1 MTMRLRL
8 AAHVDVCVRRRP
20 TSNVEPERIETTMH
34 MRKTNDPCCWR
45 SRLACLVEQE
55 GSRSHKLHFFCR
67 RRRLSGP
74 GARASRACL
83 RPSASK
89 DICLPPRGRDEDR
102 KQPTGER
109 GCKVLAVTKR
119 EGDEDRVDRDA
130 RPVEVYLEP
139 AQSHVGGE
147 DNAGRD
153 ARRGAAP
160 VRAVRDR
167 RLVRGRVRGRLKDGE
182 ADACDK
188 AWQPQGHLRPVE
200 REHGELAPSDAVDDA
215 AHAHGV
221 VVAHRAVAREA
232 DGRGGPRDGKQ
243 PVRALGELQQAAG
256 AQEHHRVVEGVVVVD
271 VR

>member
-1 MTMRLRL
+1 MRLRL

-139 AQSHVGGE
+139 ALRRGREGGSENADGSGRWRAARAPDWAGGRLCTRTSRTLAARTMPVAMPAAAPPQCAPYAIVGLYEVVYVAVSRTARPTHATRRGSRRGISAQLSASTASCAE
-147 DNAGRD
+147 RAGR
-153 ARRGAAP
+153 
-160 VRAVRDR
+160 
-167 RLVRGRVRGRLKDGE
+167 E
-182 ADACDK
+182 
-188 AWQPQGHLRPVE
+188 RPW
-200 REHGELAPSDAVDDA
+200 A
-215 AHAHGV
+215 
-221 VVAHRAVAREA
+221 
-232 DGRGGPRDGKQ
+232 
-243 PVRALGELQQAAG
+243 
-256 AQEHHRVVEGVVVVD
+256 
-271 VR
+271 